1 MNLNDTQLTANQNSL
16 QKSRAGQGLVE
27 YALLLVLVGIVVITS
42 LRLLGE
48 EIRDA
53 FCEIVAE
60 LDPNAG
66 QECGDPITFTLVNA
80 DSNQDIQSLEDGD
93 VITLSS
99 LPTTNLSIRADT
111 RVDGV
116 NSVRFGLDAN
126 GNFRTESI
134 APYAIAGDV
143 SGDYAPWTPGVGSH
157 TLTGTAFSA
166 TGGGGDMLG
175 AVTISFRV
183 NN

>member
-1 MNLNDTQLTANQNSL
+1 MKRQNAPFTTYQYSKRQLQ
-16 QKSRAGQGLVE
+16 AGQGLVE

-60 LDPNAG
+60 LDPKAG
-66 QECGDPITFTLVNA
+66 EECGDPITFTLVNA

-93 VITLSS
+93 VIALSS
-99 LPTTNLSIRADT
+99 LPTTRLSIRADT
-111 RVDGV
+111 TVDGV
-116 NSVRFGLDAN
+116 NSLRFGLDAN
-126 GNFRTESI
+126 GNFRTENI
-134 APYAIAGDV
+134 APFALAGDDA
-143 SGDYAPWTPGVGSH
+143 GDYAPWTPGVGSH

-166 TGGGGDMLG
+166 TGGGGDML
-175 AVTISFRV
+175 ATVTISFRV